1 MRKLLSRQIVTE
13 QGIVEG
19 SLTFQGDT
27 ITAIQ
32 PESLNEAE
40 GSEAWAI
47 LPGIID
53 IHTHGGGG
61 YLTNYLANSGS
72 IDEIRKLSRFYAS
85 RGVTSFMATVSLWS
99 EEKMGAIMSGIA
111 DLVHHEKMPGAQIL
125 GINLE
130 APCFS
135 LKKSGAGFMTPQWMP
150 NPSRELAERF
160 IEAGRGLLKYVT
172 LAPELPEAQA
182 AIETY
187 RKAGIQVAAGH
198 TDASSSQMK
207 QGIEWG
213 VRSVSHAGN
222 AMSMIHQR
230 DIGVL
235 GQLML
240 HPEVMAEL
248 ICDFI
253 HLSPEFIQLM
263 LQVKGSD
270 HLCMIADASEL
281 AGLEEGVYDT
291 QPRPVRLKPDGRV
304 VVEGSDVLCGSSL
317 FVIDGLRNLTSALHL
332 PLTEA
337 VKMSSLNAA
346 RHFQLDSRIG
356 SLKPGKQAD
365 LIVIDKEFHVLETIV
380 QGRTVYR
387 QNDKI
392 ERNPAITDLKIG

>member
-1 MRKLLSRQIVTE
+1 MRKLTSRQIVTE
-13 QGIVEG
+13 QGILEG
-19 SLTFQGDT
+19 SLTLDGG
-27 ITAIQ
+27 IIAAIQ
-32 PESLNEAE
+32 PEVLDETQA
-40 GSEAWAI
+40 SEAWAV
-47 LPGIID
+47 LPVIID

-72 IDEIRKLSRFYAS
+72 ADEIRKLSKFYAS
-85 RGVTSFMATVSLWS
+85 RGVTSFMVTVSLWS
-99 EEKMGAIMSGIA
+99 EAKMCEIMSGIA
-111 DLVHHEKMPGAQIL
+111 DLTSCEGMPGAQIL

-135 LKKSGAGFMTPQWMP
+135 LNKSGAGFMTPQWMP

-160 IEAGRGLLKYVT
+160 IQAGRGLLKYVT
-172 LAPELPEAQA
+172 LAPELPGAEEA
-182 AIETY
+182 IKTY
-187 RKAGIQVAAGH
+187 LKAGVQVAAGH
-198 TDASSSQMK
+198 TDASSAQMK
-207 QGIEWG
+207 QAVDWG

-230 DIGVL
+230 DVGVL

-240 HPEVMAEL
+240 QREVMAEL

-263 LQVKGSD
+263 IEVKGSD

-281 AGLEEGVYDT
+281 AGLEEGVYNT

-304 VVEGSDVLCGSSL
+304 VVEGSEVLCGSSL

-332 PLTEA
+332 PLDKA
-337 VKMSSLNAA
+337 ASMSSLNAA
-346 RHFQLDSRIG
+346 RHFHLDHRIG

-365 LIVIDKEFHVLETIV
+365 LIVIDKDFHVLETIV

-387 QNDKI
+387 QGDVI
-392 ERNPAITDLKIG
+392 ERNPAITSLKIG

>member
-1 MRKLLSRQIVTE
+1 MRKLTSRQIVTE

-19 SLTFQGDT
+19 SLILDGDR
-27 ITAIQ
+27 ISSIDPQ
-32 PESLNEAE
+32 PVKETEE
-40 GSEAWAI
+40 EEAWAI

-72 IDEIRKLSRFYAS
+72 IDEIRKLSKFYAS
-85 RGVTSFMATVSLWS
+85 RGITSFLATVSLWS
-99 EEKMGAIMSGIA
+99 EEKMCEIMSGIA
-111 DLVHHEKMPGAQIL
+111 ELVRNEKMPGAQIL
-125 GINLE
+125 GINRE
-130 APCFS
+130 APCFN
-135 LKKSGAGFMTPQWMP
+135 LNKSGAGFMTPQWMP

-160 IEAGRGLLKYVT
+160 IQAGRGFLKYVT
-172 LAPELPEAQA
+172 LAPELPGAQA
-182 AIETY
+182 AIEAY
-187 RKAGIQVAAGH
+187 QKAGVQVAAGH
-198 TDASSSQMK
+198 TDASSEEMK
-207 QGIEWG
+207 RAVEWG

-230 DIGVL
+230 NIGVL

-240 HPEVMAEL
+240 QREMIAEL

-263 LQVKGSD
+263 IQVKGCD

-281 AGLEEGVYDT
+281 AGLEEGVYNT

-317 FVIDGLRNLTSALHL
+317 FVIDGLRNLTQTLHL
-332 PLTEA
+332 PLSEA

-346 RHFQLDSRIG
+346 RHFHLDHALG
-356 SLKPGKQAD
+356 SLKAGKQAD
-365 LIVIDKEFHVLETIV
+365 LILIDENFQVLETIV
-380 QGRTVYR
+380 EGRTVYR
-387 QNDKI
+387 QGDEI
-392 ERNPAITDLKIG
+392 ECNPAITKLKIG

>member
-1 MRKLLSRQIVTE
+1 MDK
-13 QGIVEG
+13 G
-19 SLTFQGDT
+19 F

-32 PESLNEAE
+32 SEDPRETETA
-40 GSEAWAI
+40 EAWAI

-72 IDEIRKLSRFYAS
+72 IDEIRKLSKFYAS

-99 EEKMGAIMSGIA
+99 EEKMCEIMTGIA
-111 DLVHHEKMPGAQIL
+111 YLVKHEEMPGAQIL

-150 NPSRELAERF
+150 NPSRELAGRF
-160 IEAGRGLLKYVT
+160 IEAGQGLLKYVT
-172 LAPELPEAQA
+172 LAPELPGAQE

-187 RKAGIQVAAGH
+187 RKAGVQVAAGH
-198 TDASSSQMK
+198 TDASSSQME
-207 QGIEWG
+207 QGIAWG

-230 DIGVL
+230 DVGVL

-240 HPEVMAEL
+240 HQEVMAEL

-263 LQVKGSD
+263 IQVKGSD

-281 AGLEEGVYDT
+281 AGLEEGVYNT
-291 QPRPVRLKPDGRV
+291 QPRPVRLKSDGRV

-317 FVIDGLRNLTSALHL
+317 FVIDGLRNLTSTLHL

-337 VKMSSLNAA
+337 VKMASLNAA
-346 RHFQLDSRIG
+346 RHFHLDSRIG

-365 LIVIDKEFHVLETIV
+365 LILIDQNFQVLETIV
-380 QGRTVYR
+380 QGQTVYR
-387 QNDKI
+387 RGDRI
-392 ERNPAITDLKIG
+392 ERNPAITSLKIG